1 MKTLNE
7 INEELKALYGETSLD
22 FTDKGAATGHSYI
35 DFYASHF
42 DPIREQSL
50 RMLEI
55 GISSGG
61 SALLWSEYFLEVDYY
76 AIDYL
81 PDFTSER
88 PFHGKIKADDRLSLY
103 FGQNSFDKELAEQFG
118 TETIDIVIDDGDHRS
133 HAQWETFQNYW
144 PTVTVGGT
152 YFIED
157 VSDKAT
163 AESLVPHLQTFIE
176 LRGETC
182 EIGTYTGWRIAE
194 GRFDDIIIYIK
205 KLSVSQ

>member
-1 MKTLNE
+1 
-7 INEELKALYGETSLD
+7 
-22 FTDKGAATGHSYI
+22 
-35 DFYASHF
+35 
-42 DPIREQSL
+42 
-50 RMLEI
+50 MLEI